1 MNRPLTRYQIMDQ
14 VSERIKRL
22 RERFIQ
28 TVPEISSQRALIVT
42 ESYNDTMAFP
52 FTLRRATAFVR
63 LLREMDIYIA
73 DDELVVGSLAEMPRG
88 VPLFPEYAVD
98 FLLAELHT
106 FETRVADRFLI
117 SEENKA
123 LLRAVLPR
131 WRGQCLN
138 DYAQRLFP
146 EEAKE
151 AVASFSCL
159 LTALRSGVG
168 HMIVDYDYWLQ
179 KGIGGVMDDI
189 RAAAANA
196 DSFDPDYSR
205 RREFYE
211 AALMVVESMRDFILR
226 YERLAQEEARRC
238 AVPCRREELEEI
250 ARVCGKVA
258 AHKPESF
265 HEACQLFFFLHVAL
279 QLESNGHSVSLG
291 RFDQYMHPFF
301 QADLRRDPGGTAAVE
316 ELIHCLWIKLCE
328 INKVRDKLNSIAFG
342 GYPMFQHVTLGGQN
356 RDGKSAVNELS
367 RICLDATARVG
378 LFQPSSSIRW
388 FYGIED
394 EFMEKAVRVASCG
407 TGMPAFFN
415 DEVLLPNMLQMGF
428 DLFQARNYAIIGC
441 TEMTVPGIS
450 EPWLTGGFINL
461 AKMLEYTIF
470 DGLDLVTGEQ
480 RRFRTGQAES
490 HPDFESFLDAYKKQT
505 RHYLGQLVT
514 CDNILDVA
522 HGRMA
527 PTVLEA
533 VVTRG
538 CLQAGKTT
546 LEGGALFNSTT
557 INAVGIANVADSL
570 AAIRQAVY
578 EEKVLTWQELKAAL
592 KDNFEGHEQIR
603 GYLRY
608 KAPKYGTDTA
618 AVDELGNEVLSDLHE
633 CIAGFSN
640 PRGGPYRIALYSIS
654 TNVMVADRVGA
665 TPDGRK
671 QGENLA
677 DGGVSASHGMDKEGP
692 TALLNSVVR
701 LDPYKALGST
711 LLNLKLHPGVFENP
725 RNVGKV
731 SSLFQTYFMRK
742 GQHVQLNVIDA
753 ETLRDAQNHPE
764 KHPFLTVRVAGFS
777 VLFTAIDPRTQ
788 EEIIARTEHHG

>member
-1 MNRPLTRYQIMDQ
+1 MDR
-14 VSERIKRL
+14 VSDRTKRL
-22 RERFIQ
+22 RKRFIE
-28 TVPEISSQRALIVT
+28 TVPEISTQRARIVT
-42 ESYNDTMAFP
+42 ESYGDTMAFP
-52 FTLRRATAFVR
+52 FTLRRATALVR
-63 LLREMDIYIA
+63 LLREMDIHIA
-73 DDELVVGSLAEMPRG
+73 EDELIVGSLAEMPRG

-98 FLLAELHT
+98 FLMAELDT

-117 SEENKA
+117 SDANKTVLRT
-123 LLRAVLPR
+123 LLPL
-131 WRGQCLN
+131 WQGQCLN
-138 DYAQRLFP
+138 DYAYRLFP
-146 EEAKE
+146 EEARE
-151 AVASFSCL
+151 AVSSFSCL

-168 HMIVDYDYWLQ
+168 HMIVDYEYWLQ
-179 KGIGGVMDDI
+179 QGISGIMNDI
-189 RAAAANA
+189 KAAVAKT
-196 DSFDPDYSR
+196 DSFAPEYSR
-205 RREFYE
+205 KREFYE
-211 AALMVVESMRDFILR
+211 AALMTMEGMRDFILR
-226 YERLAQEEARRC
+226 YEKLAEDEARRC
-238 AVPCRREELEEI
+238 PSSDRRQELEEI

-258 AHKPESF
+258 TRRPENF
-265 HEACQLFFFLHVAL
+265 REASQLFFFLHVVL

-291 RFDQYMHPFF
+291 RFDQYMYPFF
-301 QADLRRDPGGTAAVE
+301 QSDLQRDPGNAAAVE
-316 ELIHCLWIKLCE
+316 EVIHCLWIKLCE

-356 RDGKSAVNELS
+356 KDGRSAVNELS
-367 RICLDATARVG
+367 HICLEATAKVG

-428 DLFQARNYAIIGC
+428 DLFQARNYAIVGC
-441 TEMTVPGIS
+441 TEMTVPGIA
-450 EPWLTGGFINL
+450 EPWLTGGFLNL

-490 HPDFESFLDAYKKQT
+490 HQNFEAFLAAYKKQA

-514 CDNILDVA
+514 CDNILDMA

-533 VVTRG
+533 IVTRG
-538 CLQAGKTT
+538 CLEAGKTT

-578 EEKVLTWQELKAAL
+578 EEKAFSWRELKAAL
-592 KDNFEGHEQIR
+592 KDNFEGHEQMR
-603 GYLRY
+603 EYLRY
-608 KAPKYGTDTA
+608 KTPKYGTDTA
-618 AVDELGNEVLSDLHE
+618 EVDELGNEILSDLHQ

-640 PRGGPYRIALYSIS
+640 PRGGPYLIALYSIS

-671 QGENLA
+671 QGESLA

-753 ETLRDAQNHPE
+753 ETLRDAQKHPE

-777 VLFTAIDPRTQ
+777 VLFTTIDPRTQ
-788 EEIIARTEHHG
+788 EEIIARTEHRG